1 LEDETLSKE
10 SERLIEEVLALTTRE
25 IKKWFKN
32 PFLLLMM
39 IIQPVIWLGLFGKAL
54 NLTGLV
60 SIDTSGLPP
69 DVTRQFSQL
78 VNQAVNSLFGTEDY
92 FTYMAAGML
101 STIVLFTAMFS
112 GMSVVWDRRL
122 GFLNKLLVAPI
133 RRESV
138 ILAKMSSSVLR
149 GLFQAL
155 LVFSIAFAFG
165 LRLGN
170 NFGPFDFLGM
180 FSALFLLSLGLS
192 SMFLAITIRIR
203 SHETVIAVANLLNLP
218 LIFTSSALFP
228 VKQMPDWLQAVA
240 RINPITYATDSVRTF
255 VLHSQAGI
263 DMATLS
269 TNFQFLV
276 AFAAVF
282 TVIGLVLAERG
293 LRKN

>member
-1 LEDETLSKE
+1 MID
-10 SERLIEEVLALTTRE
+10 EVLALTTRE

-32 PFLLLMM
+32 PFLLFMM
-39 IIQPVIWLGLFGKAL
+39 IIQPIIWLGLFGKAL

-60 SIDTSGLPP
+60 NIDTSGLPP
-69 DVTRQFSQL
+69 EVTQQFPQL
-78 VNQAVNSLFGTEDY
+78 INQALNSLFGTEDY
-92 FTYMAAGML
+92 FTFMAAGML

-133 RRESV
+133 RRESI

-165 LRLGN
+165 LQLGN
-170 NFGPFDFLGM
+170 SFGIFDFLGI
-180 FSALFLLSLGLS
+180 FFALFLLSLGLS

-228 VKQMPDWLQAVA
+228 IRQMPDWLQAVA
-240 RINPITYATDSVRTF
+240 QFNPVTYASDSVRTF

-263 DMATLS
+263 DIATVAA
-269 TNFQFLV
+269 NFQFLI
-276 AFAAVF
+276 AFAAIF
-282 TVIGLVLAERG
+282 TIIGLMLAQRG
-293 LRKN
+293 LSKN

>member
-1 LEDETLSKE
+1 MID
-10 SERLIEEVLALTTRE
+10 EVLALATRE

-32 PFLLLMM
+32 PFLLFMM
-39 IIQPVIWLGLFGKAL
+39 IIQPIIWLGLFGKAL

-60 SIDTSGLPP
+60 NVDTSELPP

-78 VNQAVNSLFGTEDY
+78 INGALNSLFGTEDY

-112 GMSVVWDRRL
+112 GMSVVWDRRF

-133 RRESV
+133 RRESI
-138 ILAKMSSSVLR
+138 ILAKMSSSVMR
-149 GLFQAL
+149 ALFQAL
-155 LVFSIAFAFG
+155 LVFSVAFAFG
-165 LRLGN
+165 LKLGN
-170 NFGPFDFLGM
+170 NFGPFDFVGM

-192 SMFLAITIRIR
+192 AMFLAITIRIK

-228 VKQMPDWLQAVA
+228 VQQMPNWLQALA
-240 RINPITYATDSVRTF
+240 QYNPITYATDLVRTF
-255 VLHSQAGI
+255 VLHSRSGI
-263 DMATLS
+263 DIAKIAN
-269 TNFQFLV
+269 NFQFLI
-276 AFAAVF
+276 AFAAIF
-282 TVIGLVLAERG
+282 TLVGLVLAQRG

>member
-1 LEDETLSKE
+1 
-10 SERLIEEVLALTTRE
+10 LIEEVLALTTRE

-60 SIDTSGLPP
+60 NVDTSGLPP

-78 VNQAVNSLFGTEDY
+78 VNEAVNSLFGTEDY

-133 RRESV
+133 RRES
-138 ILAKMSSSVLR
+138 ILLAKMSSSVMR

-165 LRLGN
+165 LKLGN

-240 RINPITYATDSVRTF
+240 QYNPITYATDSVRTF

-263 DMATLS
+263 DMATLAI
-269 TNFQFLV
+269 NFEFLI

>member
-1 LEDETLSKE
+1 LEDETLPKE
-10 SERLIEEVLALTTRE
+10 SERMIEEVFALTTRE

-32 PFLLLMM
+32 PFLLFMM
-39 IIQPVIWLGLFGKAL
+39 IVQPVIWLGLFGKAL
-54 NLTGLV
+54 NLTGLINV
-60 SIDTSGLPP
+60 DTSGLPP
-69 DVTRQFSQL
+69 AVTQQFSQL
-78 VNQAVNSLFGTEDY
+78 INEAVNSLFGTEDY

-133 RRESV
+133 RRESI
-138 ILAKMSSSVLR
+138 ILSKMLSSVLR

-165 LRLGN
+165 LKLGN
-170 NFGPFDFLGM
+170 NFGPFDLLGM

-192 SMFLAITIRIR
+192 SMFLAITIRIK

-228 VKQMPDWLQAVA
+228 IKQMPDWLQAVA
-240 RINPITYATDSVRTF
+240 QYNPITYATDVVRTF

-263 DMATLS
+263 DIATLAN
-269 TNFQFLV
+269 NFQFLT

-282 TVIGLVLAERG
+282 TIIGLVLAERG